1 MITVSIQTPSEDK
14 TMMDPI
20 NLTELE
26 FAVSGIFVKRESW
39 PPGTVHDY
47 MDHGRQDN
55 LLHYIIDG
63 SRTYQIDGHEK
74 ILRPGTLIFIP
85 EGTKYRTE
93 TRRPTSGIGICFH
106 MHSLDGTPILLERD
120 VYTVENDTLLYQPL
134 FSEMEQA
141 TEMLKQD
148 VAKFEK
154 CVTDSVK
161 VPVTQ
166 SMFNALVSFCYNVGQ
181 GAFKTSTLLKKLN
194 KKDYNGACEQF
205 ERWNKSGGKVLGG
218 LVKRRAKEQKE
229 FLRMGTPETKPSDVP
244 SLKGYKGFSIVDGL
258 KSFGYPHTFA
268 YRKTLWAKI
277 GKTSKYKGT
286 ATQNLQLLN
295 YLKGV

>member
-63 SRTYQIDGHEK
+63 SRTYQINGHEK

-93 TRRPTSGIGICFH
+93 TRRPTSGIGICFQ
-106 MHSLDGTPILLERD
+106 MHSLDGAPVLLERD

-141 TEMLKQD
+141 TEMYRSKLHQRALLLQILDNLMMSLD
-148 VAKFEK
+148 VRSAESVHLSPAITYLQKHYRENVPVAVYAAVCHMSESYFRRLFSEYTGMTPLEYRDHLRFTEAKFLLS
-154 CVTDSVK
+154 CGMTVTKTAEQVGFCDASYLRRIFK
-161 VPVTQ
+161 KRTGH
-166 SMFNALVSFCYNVGQ
+166 ALSEIC
-181 GAFKTSTLLKKLN
+181 L
-194 KKDYNGACEQF
+194 
-205 ERWNKSGGKVLGG
+205 
-218 LVKRRAKEQKE
+218 
-229 FLRMGTPETKPSDVP
+229 PE
-244 SLKGYKGFSIVDGL
+244 IV
-258 KSFGYPHTFA
+258 
-268 YRKTLWAKI
+268 
-277 GKTSKYKGT
+277 
-286 ATQNLQLLN
+286 
-295 YLKGV
+295 

>member
-1 MITVSIQTPSEDK
+1 MI
-14 TMMDPI
+14 DPI

-39 PPGTVHDY
+39 SPGTVHDY

-106 MHSLDGTPILLERD
+106 MHSLDGTPILLEQD
-120 VYTVENDTLLYQPL
+120 IYTVENDASLYQPL

-141 TEMLKQD
+141 TELYRSKLHQRALLLQILDNLMMSLD
-148 VAKFEK
+148 VRSAE
-154 CVTDSVK
+154 SVHLSPAITYLQK
-161 VPVTQ
+161 HYRENVPVAVYAAVCHMSESYFRRLFSEYTGMTPLEYRDHLRFTEARFLLSCGMTVTKTAEQ
-166 SMFNALVSFCYNVGQ
+166 VGFCDASYLRRIYKKRTGHALHE
-181 GAFKTSTLLKKLN
+181 T
-194 KKDYNGACEQF
+194 
-205 ERWNKSGGKVLGG
+205 G
-218 LVKRRAKEQKE
+218 L
-229 FLRMGTPETKPSDVP
+229 PE
-244 SLKGYKGFSIVDGL
+244 IV
-258 KSFGYPHTFA
+258 
-268 YRKTLWAKI
+268 
-277 GKTSKYKGT
+277 
-286 ATQNLQLLN
+286 
-295 YLKGV
+295 

>member
-141 TEMLKQD
+141 TEMYRSKLHQRALLLQILDNLMMSLD
-148 VAKFEK
+148 VRSAE
-154 CVTDSVK
+154 SVHLSPAITYLQK
-161 VPVTQ
+161 HYRENVPVAVYAAECHMSESYFRRLFSEYTGMTPLEYRDHLRFTEARFLLSCGMTVTKTAEQ
-166 SMFNALVSFCYNVGQ
+166 VGFCDASYLRRIYKKRTGHALHE
-181 GAFKTSTLLKKLN
+181 T
-194 KKDYNGACEQF
+194 
-205 ERWNKSGGKVLGG
+205 G
-218 LVKRRAKEQKE
+218 L
-229 FLRMGTPETKPSDVP
+229 PI
-244 SLKGYKGFSIVDGL
+244 IV
-258 KSFGYPHTFA
+258 
-268 YRKTLWAKI
+268 
-277 GKTSKYKGT
+277 
-286 ATQNLQLLN
+286 
-295 YLKGV
+295 